1 MTCFCSLGCPLSNP
15 QKFATLSSNSDRA
28 CLAIKEASFSGKS
41 ERLSSSIRN
50 SEGTHLAPQGEQPED
65 EEVTWSW
72 PWRRSL
78 SQRPYLSLSLSL
90 WLSLS
95 WGLFLS
101 ICRLNQSSSHWLSM
115 TGCSFRLSLRARRGL
130 LSKLP

>member
-1 MTCFCSLGCPLSNP
+1 MTCFCSLGSPLSNP

-41 ERLSSSIRN
+41 ESLSSSIRN
-50 SEGTHLAPQGEQPED
+50 SLAPQGEQPED

-78 SQRPYLSLSLSL
+78 SQRPYLI
-90 WLSLS
+90 LS

-115 TGCSFRLSLRARRGL
+115 TGCSFRLSLRARKGL